1 MRRPGSALA
10 LLLLFSKIFI
20 FLQVKMETATG
31 VAAVLAAAALPS
43 NPYAAGSRSSLGD
56 QATAAAGG
64 GSVVS
69 PPVQQQQQQQQ
80 QQERQS
86 QQQRQAPPSK
96 MPITGPAIVS
106 RLLADEVG
114 NNDGTREDSTSAELA
129 VRINCE
135 WSSSPGCERLCTDIL
150 ATHNSG
156 GGGGGGAGAAALRD
170 AVQIVIGG
178 DHTAQGGGGNPA
190 TRTATDRTTASIRL
204 VQLAAA
210 LFDAVQAAK
219 RSPLG
224 SSSSS
229 SGSGGG
235 SNSNN
240 PGGGGGAGKNAATAA
255 YAPKL
260 AATELTRA
268 CTATMTA
275 LAKSIGAGAGGGGCT
290 WSVPAAQFAM
300 ELSYR
305 ALHPIVESRSQFLPL
320 WRGITDVALACG
332 AVVSSSAAAAS
343 SSSST
348 SAAADADRRY
358 HAALSDATATLL
370 GYVKEG
376 TDALW
381 THLSPALL
389 SPLPAVGQ
397 QRSPSASVEALGSN
411 PDLPSQLRHLVK
423 MFVFLLA
430 RIAHVTSIWSTHT
443 AGGGSQQQQQQQL
456 PSPAVLSSVMYQLAR
471 LRGISARMELIAERA
486 QRGGDERTLAILDRI
501 RKDVLEPIAKLGG
514 KADALVVKNLL
525 PSSSSSSSSQGEQ
538 DGEGRGTAAA
548 AGGIATTAR
557 PTIHRA
563 GLNALLGVADQPS
576 SSDGNDSSTTPTSLA
591 LGKLF
596 LLRSLLRKLRSLLV
610 PSEDGGRTDSA
621 AASRE
626 ANMEATL
633 SISEDLLF
641 FILPLCHSCLDSID
655 PNDSYGPS
663 ILLDVVDLV
672 AGCTLRSELRGN
684 GSNAPPASTASHLRP
699 QDGSIALP
707 SFANQTHM
715 LLARWLVPSKNDCA
729 GRGGMYLSLH
739 PLSRELIVSVVYLHT
754 LRLCAMASEVGR
766 GPSNQCVSSNFEA
779 SSRHLISLLCQVL
792 FDPRTVPEG
801 RSNISAVL
809 LRFLSSSSD
818 DAATFVRNET
828 MRSFT
833 DVINERG
840 GSSRSGE
847 ASGSV
852 QQRRKAGRKRRRKE
866 IEGVSDDGL
875 FHLARHWSAQ
885 DVAAVGPVLSA
896 VSAQGIFWETASD
909 AVKTSIQKLCQN
921 LSASKARRRPGS
933 VGLVAHCLAGGLAHG
948 SGSIVGIDVN
958 NFHTKA
964 IQVLSEISKG
974 SDNEVKA
981 VVPDLLCFVENYM
994 KLRKQTYPASELGS
1008 LVQSCSS
1015 LVDSSTSG
1023 RGGLQACYPV
1033 HLAHAVASLL
1043 SVLGSCIAPNCP
1055 PPLLTTIKSTFQVL
1069 FQSNEWP
1076 LIAETMASLEEFVT
1090 TIPEEH
1096 CSIVPLCY
1104 PQHLQEM
1111 LGCRMQGKIFDLQSM
1126 ESLNSEHIQL
1136 LVGATAHTLSRA
1148 RRRNV
1153 YARSDLSIGVNST
1166 AVTVTRNGKVEAM
1179 LVIPQGS
1186 SFSMGDLSFNGG
1198 FVVNQLGTITH
1209 AITAR
1214 DGSSCAL
1221 QVEDDTI

>member
-1 MRRPGSALA
+1 
-10 LLLLFSKIFI
+10 
-20 FLQVKMETATG
+20 
-31 VAAVLAAAALPS
+31 
-43 NPYAAGSRSSLGD
+43 
-56 QATAAAGG
+56 
-64 GSVVS
+64 
-69 PPVQQQQQQQQ
+69 
-80 QQERQS
+80 
-86 QQQRQAPPSK
+86 

-114 NNDGTREDSTSAELA
+114 NNGGREDKTSAQLA

-150 ATHNSG
+150 ATC
-156 GGGGGGAGAAALRD
+156 GAGAGALRD

-190 TRTATDRTTASIRL
+190 IRTATDRTTASIRL

-229 SGSGGG
+229 SGGGGG
-235 SNSNN
+235 SNSNT
-240 PGGGGGAGKNAATAA
+240 PGGGGGGAADNNAATAA
-255 YAPKL
+255 SAPKL

-332 AVVSSSAAAAS
+332 AVVSSSSSAAAAS
-343 SSSST
+343 SSTST
-348 SAAADADRRY
+348 SAAADANRRY

-397 QRSPSASVEALGSN
+397 RRSPSASVEALGSN

-443 AGGGSQQQQQQQL
+443 AGGGSRQQQQQQQL
-456 PSPAVLSSVMYQLAR
+456 PSPTVLSSVMYQLAR
-471 LRGISARMELIAERA
+471 LRGISVRMELIAERA

-525 PSSSSSSSSQGEQ
+525 PSSSLSSSQGEQ
-538 DGEGRGTAAA
+538 DGEGRGTAAAA

-576 SSDGNDSSTTPTSLA
+576 SSDGNDGSTTPTSLA

-596 LLRSLLRKLRSLLV
+596 LLRSLLRKLRSF

-641 FILPLCHSCLDSID
+641 FTLSLCHSCLDSID

-672 AGCTLRSELRGN
+672 ADCTLRSELRGN
-684 GSNAPPASTASHLRP
+684 GSNDPSASTASHLRP
-699 QDGSIALP
+699 QDGSIAPP

-715 LLARWLVPSKNDCA
+715 LLARWLLPSKNDCA

-739 PLSRELIVSVVYLHT
+739 PLSRELIVSVVHLHT

-779 SSRHLISLLCQVL
+779 SSRRLISLLCQVL
-792 FDPRTVPEG
+792 LNPRTVPEG

-847 ASGSV
+847 AGGSV

-866 IEGVSDDGL
+866 IEGVSDDGP
-875 FHLARHWSAQ
+875 FHWARHWSAQ

-921 LSASKARRRPGS
+921 MSASKARRRPGL
-933 VGLVAHCLAGGLAHG
+933 VGLLAHCLAGGLAHG
-948 SGSIVGIDVN
+948 GGSIVGIDVN

-981 VVPDLLCFVENYM
+981 VVPALLCFVENYM

-1023 RGGLQACYPV
+1023 IGGLQACYSV

-1076 LIAETMASLEEFVT
+1076 LIAETMTSLEEFVT

-1111 LGCRMQGKIFDLQSM
+1111 LGCRMQGNFFDLQNM
-1126 ESLNSEHIQL
+1126 ESLDSEDIQL

-1153 YARSDLSIGVNST
+1153 YARSDLSIGVDST

-1179 LVIPQGS
+1179 LIIPQGS